1 MEIACIVAAERMGTR
16 LIAHWNAA
24 VGFRFVRLYD
34 LLDDLPRADFKTL
47 AASLSHLQGS
57 LSEHG
62 DGRSDTR
69 HPLVIVLG
77 WAICVA

>member
-1 MEIACIVAAERMGTR
+1 MGTR

-57 LSEHG
+57 SSEHG
-62 DGRSDTR
+62 DGRSDTQR
-69 HPLVIVLG
+69 SSCHRLG
-77 WAICVA
+77 MGLSSLIW